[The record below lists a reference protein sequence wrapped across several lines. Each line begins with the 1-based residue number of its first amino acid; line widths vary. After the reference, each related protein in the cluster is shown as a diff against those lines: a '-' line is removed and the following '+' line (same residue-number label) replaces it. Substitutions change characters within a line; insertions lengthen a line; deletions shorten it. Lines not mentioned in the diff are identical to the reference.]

1 MLKSIFW
8 IFWYKI
14 FNIYNTRRINIK
26 NIVCEVCG
34 ADGEGKIKLET
45 ILKKNIKKNTSTTY
59 KNNQTT
65 GEAEILYFF
74 FSNEIK
80 ILSTCVV

>member
-45 ILKKNIKKNTSTTY
+45 ILKKNKKY
-59 KNNQTT
+59 KKKY
-65 GEAEILYFF
+65 EYD
-74 FSNEIK
+74 
-80 ILSTCVV
+80 V